1 MNKERRKRLR
11 RVVGMLESEKLCEA
25 LAELED
31 VLSDEEFAFDSMP
44 ENLQYSMRGEESQ
57 ECIDAMESAIDDLNE
72 IINGGDSDLEDIIN
86 DLSMISF

>member
-11 RVVGMLESEKLCEA
+11 KVVWILESKKLNEA
-25 LAELED
+25 LTELED
-31 VLSDEEFAFDSMP
+31 ILSDEEYAFDSMP

-57 ECIDAMESAIDDLNE
+57 ECIDTMESVIDDLNE